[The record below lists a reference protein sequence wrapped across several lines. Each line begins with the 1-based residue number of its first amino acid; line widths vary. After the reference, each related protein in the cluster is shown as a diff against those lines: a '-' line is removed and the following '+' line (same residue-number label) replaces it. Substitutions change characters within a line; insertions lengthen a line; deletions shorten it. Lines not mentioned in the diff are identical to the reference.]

1 MGRLE
6 RMIAP
11 DAGQVALLSKPKLVA
26 PLWHTLGLLLLLL
39 GITFGG
45 FRLQSWSPAG
55 SDSGKH
61 AGNVTLYLSVIV
73 SEWALFYYVWLGGL
87 RRGATR
93 LRDLIGG
100 RWRNTKDVLLDI
112 AVAAGFWVVWT
123 AAAVFMSFVV
133 GPSQVERLGFLKP
146 QGLVE
151 VTLWVMMSLTA
162 GFCEELV
169 FRGYL
174 QAQFL
179 GLTGRA
185 ALAVPAQAVVFGVS
199 HLYQGVK
206 QVIVITVL
214 GILFGLL
221 ANWRKSLR
229 PGMISHAWSDVLN
242 VIPIRFP

>member
-1 MGRLE
+1 M
-6 RMIAP
+6 MAP
-11 DAGQVALLSKPKLVA
+11 DAGPVALLSKRKLVA
-26 PLWHTLGLLLLLL
+26 PLWHTMGLLLLLL

-45 FRLQSWSPAG
+45 FRMQSWSPAG
-55 SDSGKH
+55 SDSGKQH
-61 AGNVTLYLSVIV
+61 AGNVILYLSVIL

-100 RWRNTKDVLLDI
+100 RWRNTKDILLDI